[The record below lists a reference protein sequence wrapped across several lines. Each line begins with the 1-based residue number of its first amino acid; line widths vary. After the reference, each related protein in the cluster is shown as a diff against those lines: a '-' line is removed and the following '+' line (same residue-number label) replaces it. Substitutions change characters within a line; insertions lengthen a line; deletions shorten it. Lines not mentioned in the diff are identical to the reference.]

1 MAQQPMGNESNME
14 QIRKLMEEQ
23 KMENLA
29 KEVNEGAD
37 AENVMNVDFTSTE
50 GNQYKGKI
58 LFKRPSVME
67 IMKMGGRKSEILRQ
81 AGVTELTLVDP
92 SVRMMAQ
99 AIATLETV
107 VVKCPEWFL
116 NIHEIQDLDIIFHVY
131 GLYEVWENSFRS
143 SNIKA
148 QTPNSKPAE

>member
-1 MAQQPMGNESNME
+1 
-14 QIRKLMEEQ
+14 MEEQ